1 MVARL
6 DGTAARVRPTA
17 PRPRAK
23 RGRRLYP
30 PVPVDWPHPPDGRP
44 RFAHHRL
51 TEEFNGGMG
60 VTFRTYADGHV
71 VAYGRA
77 SDRDRAVAQ
86 NLPDDQAAPPVDE
99 SNPNDWVVVVW
110 RGHPLLMPNRAELLR
125 YLVDRASY
133 ADALRVLD
141 EWELTG

>member
-1 MVARL
+1 
-6 DGTAARVRPTA
+6 
-17 PRPRAK
+17 
-23 RGRRLYP
+23 
-30 PVPVDWPHPPDGRP
+30 
-44 RFAHHRL
+44 
-51 TEEFNGGMG
+51 MG

-110 RGHPLLMPNRAELLR
+110 RGHPLLVPDRAELLR